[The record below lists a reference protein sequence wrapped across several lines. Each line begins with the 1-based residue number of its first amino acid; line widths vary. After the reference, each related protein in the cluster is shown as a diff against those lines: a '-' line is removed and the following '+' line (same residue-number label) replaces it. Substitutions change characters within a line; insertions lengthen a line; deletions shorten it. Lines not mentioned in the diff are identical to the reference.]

1 MRFAEI
7 FKTEL
12 FSKYGQKAGCY
23 INEIYDIMSAREP
36 ESCLQISGERRMAIT
51 IAAIAAESSEATNR
65 DIMSAKEKNAAAKQ
79 TYSFLAP
86 LTNEQKG

>member
-23 INEIYDIMSAREP
+23 INEIYDIIRLP
-36 ESCLQISGERRMAIT
+36 
-51 IAAIAAESSEATNR
+51 SEAR
-65 DIMSAKEKNAAAKQ
+65 VDHDHEALLHDIIRRSYARWV
-79 TYSFLAP
+79 SSL
-86 LTNEQKG
+86 LVSR

>member
-23 INEIYDIMSAREP
+23 INEIYDIIGARDNGIRTAAVLYGYGNRKEF
-36 ESCLQISGERRMAIT
+36 EEECADYILDKVEDILQFR
-51 IAAIAAESSEATNR
+51 
-65 DIMSAKEKNAAAKQ
+65 
-79 TYSFLAP
+79 
-86 LTNEQKG
+86 

>member
-23 INEIYDIMSAREP
+23 INEIYDIMIFAIG
-36 ESCLQISGERRMAIT
+36 QIAF
-51 IAAIAAESSEATNR
+51 AESAISNYKSMYKKLKEEKK
-65 DIMSAKEKNAAAKQ
+65 DEVEKYLEGVDKQYEKN
-79 TYSFLAP
+79 
-86 LTNEQKG
+86 EEMIR

>member
-23 INEIYDIMSAREP
+23 INEIYDEIIKEFILFADADAEEIGKAVI
-36 ESCLQISGERRMAIT
+36 ESFIESERYYNM
-51 IAAIAAESSEATNR
+51 
-65 DIMSAKEKNAAAKQ
+65 
-79 TYSFLAP
+79 
-86 LTNEQKG
+86 G

>member
-23 INEIYDIMSAREP
+23 INEIYDI
-36 ESCLQISGERRMAIT
+36 
-51 IAAIAAESSEATNR
+51 TNF
-65 DIMSAKEKNAAAKQ
+65 K
-79 TYSFLAP
+79 SFLTFAGFA
-86 LTNEQKG
+86 LYNKQNFMKAANCREGVVAYIGMS

>member
-23 INEIYDIMSAREP
+23 INEIYDI
-36 ESCLQISGERRMAIT
+36 LK
-51 IAAIAAESSEATNR
+51 AIAAYPDYLDGLERRFVAYSDKLEAVVKSEEY
-65 DIMSAKEKNAAAKQ
+65 EKY
-79 TYSFLAP
+79 TYPELF
-86 LTNEQKG
+86 TEQYLNW

>member
-1 MRFAEI
+1 
-7 FKTEL
+7 
-12 FSKYGQKAGCY
+12 
-23 INEIYDIMSAREP
+23 MSAREP

-51 IAAIAAESSEATNR
+51 IAAESSEATNR

>member
-23 INEIYDIMSAREP
+23 INEIYDII
-36 ESCLQISGERRMAIT
+36 LIYYQIVIKERRLF
-51 IAAIAAESSEATNR
+51 
-65 DIMSAKEKNAAAKQ
+65 KEKEKDKICIN
-79 TYSFLAP
+79 LII
-86 LTNEQKG
+86 

>member
-23 INEIYDIMSAREP
+23 INEIYDIMNLVGNKSWVIV
-36 ESCLQISGERRMAIT
+36 SL
-51 IAAIAAESSEATNR
+51 EALWR
-65 DIMSAKEKNAAAKQ
+65 
-79 TYSFLAP
+79 
-86 LTNEQKG
+86 